1 MKLAVGVGNP
11 YFGDDAV
18 GIEAVR
24 LATRIYNVRSIELP
38 TTSFELLDSIE
49 GCSRVVI
56 VDSILGTSPGK
67 VHVLDPGDLEVKRIG
82 CTHGISLAEILA
94 VGREIME
101 MPEVV
106 IIAVEVNKIEQGPMS
121 EHVKASVRIA
131 ADLVG
136 YELCYR

>member
-18 GIEAVR
+18 GVEAVR
-24 LATRIYNVRSIELP
+24 LASQIYNVKCIELP
-38 TTSFELLDSIE
+38 TTSFELLDNIE

-56 VDSILGTSPGK
+56 VDSILGTSAGL
-67 VHVLDPGDLEVKRIG
+67 VHVFDPEDLEVRRIG

-94 VGREIME
+94 IGKEIME

-106 IIAVEVNKIEQGPMS
+106 IVAIEVTRIERGPIS
-121 EHVKASVRIA
+121 EIMKLPIRIA
-131 ADLVG
+131 ADIVG